1 MLNKHIIYVDDISPS
16 VLILNAIYAPALEV
30 NLLSSNALGVE
41 HGLRVNHDIPSK
53 PSQILKGEIVVGNLI
68 RYNNLYLVDL
78 ADMGSVALLL
88 RAAAASK
95 KPISLWH
102 RRLAHLGLDS
112 VRKLR
117 ELAIG
122 IEFDTAERH
131 KNLVERPKNQP
142 V

>member
-1 MLNKHIIYVDDISPS
+1 
-16 VLILNAIYAPALEV
+16 
-30 NLLSSNALGVE
+30 
-41 HGLRVNHDIPSK
+41 
-53 PSQILKGEIVVGNLI
+53 
-68 RYNNLYLVDL
+68 
-78 ADMGSVALLL
+78 MGSVALLL

-122 IEFDTAERH
+122 IEFDNPAERH

-142 V
+142 VQKSKICKACVKDK